1 MCYGWEDILGEDVYI
16 NCKSTLAAKSW
27 AMIKAV
33 ESGELVKTQTQQS
46 FYSSDHRK
54 YMHSDSEVV
63 CWTVL
68 TDCNS
73 LHDTLHSTKN
83 VGYRG
88 VSTSIKAHNFARLP
102 RGTVLVS
109 CFSR

>member
-1 MCYGWEDILGEDVYI
+1 MYV

-33 ESGELVKTQTQQS
+33 ESGELVKTQTQKS
-46 FYSSDHRK
+46 FYSSDHGK
-54 YMHSDSEVV
+54 YMHSDVV

-73 LHDTLHSTKN
+73 L
-83 VGYRG
+83 
-88 VSTSIKAHNFARLP
+88 
-102 RGTVLVS
+102 
-109 CFSR
+109 